1 MFPSGSDI
9 NHCPLNAEV
18 TNAWN
23 LPPHPHTF
31 FECRTVLLKQHSV
44 GKVRELIGLPSGT
57 TLSCSSHLPL
67 SQLLFLKMPS
77 GRILW
82 GSVTEILHA
91 FLISTI
97 SAACPTQRSP
107 IGFTI
112 VTVLSELYN
121 NEVSRYVIFKL
132 FILSSLHTDIFN
144 STLFSNTP
152 NLCPSF
158 EVKEETNF
166 IAPKL
171 HWSPQLW
178 YLHYSK

>member
-9 NHCPLNAEV
+9 NHFPLNAEV

-31 FECRTVLLKQHSV
+31 FECVTVVVKQHSV
-44 GKVRELIGLPSGT
+44 GKVRKLIDLQLDT
-57 TLSCSSHLPL
+57 TLICSSHLPL

-82 GSVTEILHA
+82 GSLTEILHA

-97 SAACPTQRSP
+97 LAVCPIQRNPLS
-107 IGFTI
+107 FTI
-112 VTVLSELYN
+112 ATVLSELYN

-132 FILSSLHTDIFN
+132 LVLASLHIDIF
-144 STLFSNTP
+144 SQYFIFKHSWFV
-152 NLCPSF
+152 SF
-158 EVKEETNF
+158 KYVWPRIT
-166 IAPKL
+166 A
-171 HWSPQLW
+171 SVV
-178 YLHYSK
+178 